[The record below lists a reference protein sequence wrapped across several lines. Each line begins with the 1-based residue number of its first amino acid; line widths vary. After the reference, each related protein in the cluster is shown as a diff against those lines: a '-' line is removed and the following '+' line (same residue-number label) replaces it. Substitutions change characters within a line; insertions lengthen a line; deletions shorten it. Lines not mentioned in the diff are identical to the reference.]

1 MANSR
6 HGAGVYSL
14 YKEDATIDDDRGVNN
29 RKAVMVVD
37 GWGKMNRHA
46 GTVVVPVFAPTGR
59 FLRFYED
66 TFLAAGTIQSW
77 RGQRTHPS
85 HILKSGLVAT
95 TIMR

>member
-59 FLRFYED
+59 FF
-66 TFLAAGTIQSW
+66 TFLRRRYVSRCGHYS
-77 RGQRTHPS
+77 
-85 HILKSGLVAT
+85 L
-95 TIMR
+95 